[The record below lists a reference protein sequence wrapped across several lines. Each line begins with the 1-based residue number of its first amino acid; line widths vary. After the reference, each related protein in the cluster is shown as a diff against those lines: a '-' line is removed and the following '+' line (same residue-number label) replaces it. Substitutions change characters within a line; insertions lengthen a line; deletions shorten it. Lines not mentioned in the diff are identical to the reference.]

1 MSKIKSVKYSKKD
14 ISKLVFLPLKDAN
27 KYSRGIS
34 YIVAGSEAYP
44 GAAVL
49 CSRAAERSGS
59 GYTKLFTD
67 ATLKKDLAIMTPSIP
82 AEAFDGIS
90 FSCSSKHPFA

>member
-1 MSKIKSVKYSKKD
+1 MSKIKAVKYSKKD
-14 ISKLVFLPLKDAN
+14 ISKLVFLPSKDAN
-27 KYSRGIS
+27 KYTRGTS
-34 YIVAGSEAYP
+34 FIVAGSRTYP

-67 ATLKKDLAIMTPSIP
+67 KSLVEKLAINTPSIP
-82 AEAFDGIS
+82 VASYEDVVFDS
-90 FSCSSKHPFA
+90 TSKHPSA